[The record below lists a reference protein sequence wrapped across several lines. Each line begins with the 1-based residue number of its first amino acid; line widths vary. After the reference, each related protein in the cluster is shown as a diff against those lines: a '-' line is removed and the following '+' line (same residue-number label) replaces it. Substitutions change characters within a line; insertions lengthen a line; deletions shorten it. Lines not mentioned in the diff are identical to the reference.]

1 MRPECI
7 LKLKEQFKGEQS
19 AFSGY
24 KAIRD
29 MTDDAMLEEALEEI
43 MYDEY
48 LHAKFIRSYLMENN
62 VYDPVQHADLEAMY
76 KKMVDD
82 M

>member
-24 KAIRD
+24 KAIKD
-29 MTDDAMLEEALEEI
+29 MTDDEFDDMLQ
-43 MYDEY
+43 
-48 LHAKFIRSYLMENN
+48 KLMEERRQRKRKRFWTIFA
-62 VYDPVQHADLEAMY
+62 PIL
-76 KKMVDD
+76 
-82 M
+82 